1 VTKILKQRNYLIN
14 VLKLMRVLQA
24 TILEALIYN
33 KGLLMLKNIII
44 ISFLITVTFAETLR
58 ESLKEVLQT
67 NPLIQER
74 LKNYQATKQDIIS
87 AESGYYP
94 KLDLKLGVGQEKIE
108 RVLRNTDYSVYKTS
122 LNYTH
127 NIFNGFGTTS
137 LVQGQEYRTVAAAYS
152 YVEKVNATSMDL
164 VNTYLELIKNQE
176 LLGTAKENVQI
187 DQEIF
192 SNVKKIYNS
201 GLTTLSEVK
210 KIESS
215 LALAKSNLVVQE
227 NNLLNASY
235 NLQKVLGHELKSDA
249 LHKPSLDATLLPAT
263 QKNAL
268 AFALKHNPSL
278 LANEYNIKVAKATNK
293 EKKANYYPKI
303 DLQLS
308 QAYNNNISQIK
319 GKDDEFRAMA
329 YLSYNLFNGFN
340 DKAAVE
346 KSYTQ
351 VAQQFENKR
360 NTKREIIQSLN
371 LSWSAQKKLRE
382 QLVHLK
388 EYKKFSNKTLVLYSK
403 EYDLGRRSL
412 LDLLSAQND
421 FIRSK
426 SQIITTEY
434 SILYA
439 QYKILNAMG
448 ALVTTIMHN
457 DKIVYSSVNLTG
469 KE

>member
-1 VTKILKQRNYLIN
+1 
-14 VLKLMRVLQA
+14 
-24 TILEALIYN
+24 
-33 KGLLMLKNIII
+33 MLKNIMLL
-44 ISFLITVTFAETLR
+44 SLLSTAMFAETLQ
-58 ESLKEVLQT
+58 ESLTEVLQT

-74 LKNYQATKQDIIS
+74 LKNYEATKQDITS

-94 KLDLKLGVGQEKIE
+94 KLDLKLGAGQENIK
-108 RVLRNTDYSVYKTS
+108 RVSQTTDYSVYETS

-137 LVQGQEYRTVAAAYS
+137 LVQGQEYKTVAAAYS
-152 YVEKVNATSMDL
+152 YVEKVNTTATEL
-164 VNTYLELIKNQE
+164 TNTYLEVLKNKE
-176 LLGTAKENVQI
+176 LLGTAKENVAI

-192 SNVKKIYNS
+192 NKVKKLYKA

-235 NLQKVLGHELKSDA
+235 NLQKVLGHELKADA
-249 LHKPSLDATLLPAT
+249 MQKPTLDATLLPAT
-263 QKNAL
+263 QEEAL
-268 AFALKHNPSL
+268 TFALKHNPSL

-308 QAYNNNISQIK
+308 QAYNHNVSQIK

-329 YLSYNLFNGFN
+329 YVSYNLFNGFN
-340 DKAAVE
+340 DKAAIE

-351 VAQQFENKR
+351 VAQQFENKQ
-360 NTKREIIQSLN
+360 NTKREIVQSLN
-371 LSWSAQKKLRE
+371 LSWAAKEKLQE

-426 SQIITTEY
+426 AQIITTEY

-439 QYKILNAMG
+439 EYKILNAMG
-448 ALVTTIMHN
+448 ILVRTIMHD
-457 DKIVYSSVNLTG
+457 DKLVYSTVDLAG
-469 KE
+469 RK

>member
-1 VTKILKQRNYLIN
+1 
-14 VLKLMRVLQA
+14 
-24 TILEALIYN
+24 
-33 KGLLMLKNIII
+33 MLKNIML
-44 ISFLITVTFAETLR
+44 ISLLATATFAETLQ
-58 ESLKEVLQT
+58 ESLEEVLQT

-74 LKNYQATKQDIIS
+74 LKNYEATKQDITS

-94 KLDLKLGVGQEKIE
+94 KLDLKLGAGQEKIE
-108 RVLRNTDYSVYKTS
+108 RDLKNTDYSVYETS

-137 LVQGQEYRTVAAAYS
+137 LVEGQEYKTLAAAYS
-152 YVEKVNATSMDL
+152 YVEKVNTTATDL
-164 VNTYLELIKNQE
+164 VNTYLEVLKNKE
-176 LLGTAKENVQI
+176 LLGTAQENVAI

-192 SNVKKIYNS
+192 NKVKKLYKA

-235 NLQKVLGHELKSDA
+235 NLQKVLGRELKSDTMQ
-249 LHKPSLDATLLPAT
+249 KPTLDATLLPAT
-263 QKNAL
+263 QENAL
-268 AFALKHNPSL
+268 TFALKHNPSL
-278 LANEYNIKVAKATNK
+278 LANEYNVRVAKATNK
-293 EKKANYYPKI
+293 EKKAKYYPKI

-308 QAYNNNISQIK
+308 QAYNNNVSQIK

-329 YLSYNLFNGFN
+329 YLSYNIFNGLN
-340 DKAAVE
+340 DKAEIE
-346 KSYTQ
+346 KSYAQ
-351 VAQQFENKR
+351 VAQQFETKR
-360 NTKREIIQSLN
+360 NTKREIVQSLN
-371 LSWSAQKKLRE
+371 LSWAAREKLQE
-382 QLVHLK
+382 QLLHLK

-426 SQIITTEY
+426 AQIITTEY

-439 QYKILNAMG
+439 EYKILNAMG
-448 ALVTTIMHN
+448 ILVKTIMN
-457 DKIVYSSVNLTG
+457 DDKLVYSNVDLTG
-469 KE
+469 K

>member
-1 VTKILKQRNYLIN
+1 
-14 VLKLMRVLQA
+14 
-24 TILEALIYN
+24 
-33 KGLLMLKNIII
+33 MLKNIMLL
-44 ISFLITVTFAETLR
+44 SLLGTAMFAETLQ
-58 ESLKEVLQT
+58 ESLTEVLQT

-74 LKNYQATKQDIIS
+74 LKNYEATKQDITS

-94 KLDLKLGVGQEKIE
+94 KLDLKLGAGQENIK
-108 RVLRNTDYSVYKTS
+108 RVSQTTDYSVYKTS

-137 LVQGQEYRTVAAAYS
+137 LVQEQEYKTVSAAYS
-152 YVEKVNATSMDL
+152 YVEKVNTTATEL
-164 VNTYLELIKNQE
+164 TNTYLEVLKNKE
-176 LLGTAKENVQI
+176 LLGTAKENVAI

-192 SNVKKIYNS
+192 NKVKKLYKA

-235 NLQKVLGHELKSDA
+235 NLQKVLGHELKADA
-249 LHKPSLDATLLPAT
+249 MQKPTLDATLLPAT
-263 QKNAL
+263 QEEAL
-268 AFALKHNPSL
+268 TFALKHNPSL

-308 QAYNNNISQIK
+308 QAYNHNVSQIK

-329 YLSYNLFNGFN
+329 YVSYNLFNGFN
-340 DKAAVE
+340 DKAAIE

-351 VAQQFENKR
+351 VAQQFENKQ
-360 NTKREIIQSLN
+360 NTKREIVQSLN
-371 LSWSAQKKLRE
+371 LSWAAKEKLQE

-426 SQIITTEY
+426 AQIITTEY

-439 QYKILNAMG
+439 EYKILNAMG
-448 ALVTTIMHN
+448 ILVRTIMHD
-457 DKIVYSSVNLTG
+457 DKLVYSTVDLAG
-469 KE
+469 RK

>member
-1 VTKILKQRNYLIN
+1 
-14 VLKLMRVLQA
+14 
-24 TILEALIYN
+24 
-33 KGLLMLKNIII
+33 MLKNIIL
-44 ISFLITVTFAETLR
+44 ISLLSTITFAETLQQ
-58 ESLKEVLQT
+58 SLKEVLQT
-67 NPLIQER
+67 NPIIQER
-74 LKNYQATKQDIIS
+74 LKNYEATKQDITS

-94 KLDLKLGVGQEKIE
+94 KLDLKLGAGQENIK
-108 RVLRNTDYSVYKTS
+108 RVSRTTDYSVYETS

-127 NIFNGFGTTS
+127 NIFNGFRTTS
-137 LVQGQEYRTVAAAYS
+137 LVEGQEYKTVAAAYS
-152 YVEKVNATSMDL
+152 YVEKVNTTAADL
-164 VNTYLELIKNQE
+164 TNTYLEVLKNKE
-176 LLGTAKENVQI
+176 LLGTEKENVAI

-192 SNVKKIYNS
+192 NKVKKLYKA

-215 LALAKSNLVVQE
+215 LALAQSNLVVQE

-235 NLQKVLGHELKSDA
+235 NLQKVLGHALKA
-249 LHKPSLDATLLPAT
+249 EEMQKPNLDETLLPA
-263 QKNAL
+263 KREDAL

-308 QAYNNNISQIK
+308 QAYNHNVSQIQ

-329 YLSYNLFNGFN
+329 YVSYNLFNGFN
-340 DKAAVE
+340 DKAAIE

-351 VAQQFENKR
+351 IAQQFENKQ

-371 LSWSAQKKLRE
+371 LSWAAKEKLQE

-412 LDLLSAQND
+412 LDLLSSQND

-426 SQIITTEY
+426 AQIITTEY

-439 QYKILNAMG
+439 EYKILNAMG
-448 ALVTTIMHN
+448 ILVTTIMHD
-457 DKIVYSSVNLTG
+457 DKLVYSNVDLKG

>member
-1 VTKILKQRNYLIN
+1 
-14 VLKLMRVLQA
+14 
-24 TILEALIYN
+24 
-33 KGLLMLKNIII
+33 MLKNIIL
-44 ISFLITVTFAETLR
+44 ISLLSTITFAETLQQ
-58 ESLKEVLQT
+58 SLKEVLQT
-67 NPLIQER
+67 NPIIQER
-74 LKNYQATKQDIIS
+74 LKNYEATKQDITS

-94 KLDLKLGVGQEKIE
+94 KLDLKLGAGQENIK
-108 RVLRNTDYSVYKTS
+108 RVSRTTDYSVYETS

-127 NIFNGFGTTS
+127 NIFNGFRTTS
-137 LVQGQEYRTVAAAYS
+137 LVEGQEYKTVAAAYS
-152 YVEKVNATSMDL
+152 YVEKVNTTAADL
-164 VNTYLELIKNQE
+164 TNTYLEVLKNKE
-176 LLGTAKENVQI
+176 LLGTEKENVAI

-192 SNVKKIYNS
+192 NKVKKLYKA

-215 LALAKSNLVVQE
+215 LALAQSNLVVQE

-235 NLQKVLGHELKSDA
+235 NLQKVLGHALKA
-249 LHKPSLDATLLPAT
+249 EEMQKPNLDETLLPA
-263 QKNAL
+263 KREDAL

-308 QAYNNNISQIK
+308 QAYNHNISQIK

-340 DKAAVE
+340 DKAAIE

-351 VAQQFENKR
+351 IAQQFENKQ

-371 LSWSAQKKLRE
+371 LSWAAKEKLQE

-412 LDLLSAQND
+412 LDLLSSQND

-426 SQIITTEY
+426 AQIITTEY

-439 QYKILNAMG
+439 EYKILNAMG
-448 ALVTTIMHN
+448 ILVTTIMHD
-457 DKIVYSSVNLTG
+457 DKLVYSNVDLKG